1 MGALTG
7 DVTCPRRSE
16 AGKGIDDRGQVAG
29 IGVSDPTAAQPGLAR
44 ERQMNATP
52 PALPPHPLSEV
63 LTASLEDWRAQ
74 PEPTV

>member
-52 PALPPHPLSEV
+52 PAPLHPLSEV
-63 LTASLEDWRAQ
+63 LTASLQ